1 MRSAPA
7 TMPGKPTMPGK
18 SGMTAKAAPIAAAM
32 PGKPGMTAIPAV
44 TGKPAPVGSTIGNSA
59 IPKSTVHIP
68 AIDDTTSPISGP
80 GPAAAIVSLAE
91 PAIVKTTAVKIS
103 GIPSFKKWPIVGIVI
118 VIPVVTVPG
127 RIVIINITGEFVFIP
142 YRAGSVG
149 ISIWILVNG
158 RRRRIYRP
166 HRDGKS
172 NMRIHV
178 YLRVALDGHQAGPDD
193 SRKCK

>member
-7 TMPGKPTMPGK
+7 AVTGK
-18 SGMTAKAAPIAAAM
+18 SSV
-32 PGKPGMTAIPAV
+32 TAIPAMI
-44 TGKPAPVGSTIGNSA
+44 GKPAAVRSATGNSA

-68 AIDDTTSPISGP
+68 AIDDTASPISGP
-80 GPAAAIVSLAE
+80 APTATIVSLAE
-91 PAIVKTTAVKIS
+91 PAIVKTTAIKIS
-103 GIPSFKKWPIVGIVI
+103 GIPSFEKWPIVGIVI
-118 VIPVVTVPG
+118 VIAVVAVPG
-127 RIVIINITGEFVFIP
+127 RIVIISISGEFFFIP

-166 HRDGKS
+166 HRDGKT

-178 YLRVALDGHQAGPDD
+178 YLRVAIDGHQAGPYE

>member
-1 MRSAPA
+1 MRSASA
-7 TMPGKPTMPGK
+7 AVTGKP
-18 SGMTAKAAPIAAAM
+18 GMTAKAAAVAAAVT
-32 PGKPGMTAIPAV
+32 GKSSVTAIPAMI
-44 TGKPAPVGSTIGNSA
+44 GKPAPVRSTIGNSA
-59 IPKSTVHIP
+59 IPKSTVHIA

-80 GPAAAIVSLAE
+80 APTAAIVSLAE
-91 PAIVKTTAVKIS
+91 PTIVKTTAIKIS
-103 GIPSFKKWPIVGIVI
+103 GIPSFEKWPIVGIII

-127 RIVIINITGEFVFIP
+127 RIVIISISREFVFIP

-166 HRDGKS
+166 HRDGKA

-178 YLRVALDGHQAGPDD
+178 YLRVALDGNQAGPYD